1 MVNVKKGKQAIQQ
14 WQAKLL
20 LILVFMWGIITC
32 TPITASGNNTLDVKG
47 SMAESFQN
55 QNKTI
60 TGLIKDEMGEP
71 VIGASI
77 LLKGTTYGTIA
88 DLDGNFKL
96 SYPAQSKEILV
107 ISFVGMKT
115 IEIDV
120 KDKKMLNIKMESDVT
135 DLDEVVV
142 IGYGTS
148 SIKDLTGSVASVGA
162 KQLSQLNTPNVSS
175 MLQNL
180 ASGVQVS
187 QSTGQ
192 PGETIRVR
200 VRGATSLTG
209 SNEPLYVIDG
219 VPVDDPTMLDAIS
232 PNDIQSMDVLKDA
245 SAAAIYGSRAANGVV
260 IITTKRGTE
269 GKPSVSFN
277 YNFTT
282 DFQIKNFRI
291 LYGDEWRNT
300 VRKFAEQTLVFD
312 PSNDFAPD
320 ILDPNSGAL
329 GEANTDWFEEVNQ
342 PGYRH
347 NVDFSVSGGNQN
359 AKYLLSLAVLD
370 QQGMIKGGELTRYNA
385 RISTEMNVLPILRFG
400 LNATMSYTDQSNA
413 GTSLFTAQGFRPDL
427 PIYDKNGDFDIS
439 NGANPVANTYKQDND
454 DIYRIL
460 GTVYGEID
468 IWKGLKFRS
477 SLSANVEFN
486 QNMSFSPSF
495 LSTRKEASGSEN
507 HYRSSKT
514 VFDNTLSYKH
524 EFNKN
529 HALDAMI
536 GVSFESYSSRSTY
549 LSGDTYPDDDIYT
562 NIGSATNLT
571 RWSNGYNAYGLFSS
585 FGRINYRLMDRYL
598 FTFTGRY
605 DGSSMFGSNNRYG
618 FFPSGA
624 FAWRI
629 SQEDFMKNLKF
640 INDLKLRFSA
650 GTTGTQNL
658 TSFSNRDLYEASS
671 YNGRP
676 AIIHSQVGNRD
687 IQWEKSVLYDF
698 GVDFAFFDYKL
709 AGSIGGYIKNTND
722 LIWAYAF
729 PSSST
734 GGSMTMNRNVGSVT
748 NRGIE
753 LNLTSH
759 LVANKDWN
767 VTLGFNLAHNKNKVT
782 KLVSEGATK
791 TAMEGVIVQGSSQQ
805 VLAVGYP
812 MGAFLGYEHNGVIQN
827 WDRVNELNA
836 YAKEH
841 GQDYYDGMLLKPG
854 NLELV
859 DKDGNGKIENY
870 DRVIIGSPD
879 PAVFGGFTANV
890 NYQRFTLFANFG
902 YQIGGLKLYNK
913 AIQNLPG
920 QLSGLVD
927 YGLNDRWSPE
937 NPGAKYPALYIGE
950 GVSDFTELELFNA
963 SFLRLQEVRLSY
975 DLPLGKVVKG
985 QVFVSATNLFTIT
998 SYPGTDPA
1006 TVSTGSNYGG
1016 NIETSAYP
1024 GFRSLSVGLKFNL

>member
-1 MVNVKKGKQAIQQ
+1 MGNARKEKQAIKQ
-14 WQAKLL
+14 WQSKLL
-20 LILVFMWGIITC
+20 LTLVFMWGIITC
-32 TPITASGNNTLDVKG
+32 TPITASESNTPDVKG
-47 SMAESFQN
+47 STAESSQN

-60 TGLIKDEMGEP
+60 TGTIKDEMGEP

-96 SYPAQSKEILV
+96 SYPVQSKEILI

-115 IEIDV
+115 IEMDI
-120 KDKKMLNIKMESDVT
+120 KDKKKLNIKMESDVT

-187 QSTGQ
+187 QSTGK

-312 PSNDFAPD
+312 PSNDYAPE

-329 GEANTDWFEEVNQ
+329 GTANTDWFNEVSQ

-359 AKYLLSLAVLD
+359 AKYLLSLAILD
-370 QQGMIKGGELTRYNA
+370 QQGMIKGGDLTRYNA
-385 RISTEMNVLPILRFG
+385 RVSTEMNVLPILRFG

-427 PIYDKNGDFDIS
+427 PVYDNNGEFDIS
-439 NGANPVANTYKQDND
+439 NGANPVANTYNQDYD

-495 LSTRKEASGSEN
+495 LSTRKEANGSEN

-658 TSFSNRDLYEASS
+658 TSFSNRDLYEAGS

-687 IQWEKSVLYDF
+687 IQWEKSVLFDF
-698 GVDFAFFDYKL
+698 GVDFALFDYKL

-734 GGSMTMNRNVGSVT
+734 GGSMQMNRNVGSVT

-759 LVANKDWN
+759 LVTNKDWN

-812 MGAFLGYEHNGVIQN
+812 MGAFLGYEHNGIIQS

-841 GQDYYDGMLLKPG
+841 EQDYYDGMTLKPG
-854 NLELV
+854 NLELI
-859 DKDGNGKIENY
+859 DKDGNGKIESY

-890 NYQRFTLFANFG
+890 GYQRFTLFANFG

-920 QLSGLVD
+920 QLSGLID

-937 NPGAKYPALYIGE
+937 TPKAKYPALYIGE
-950 GVSDFTELELFNA
+950 GVPDFTELELFNA
-963 SFLRLQEVRLSY
+963 SFLRLQEIRLSY

-985 QVFVSATNLFTIT
+985 QVFISATNLFTIT

-1016 NIETSAYP
+1016 NIETSSYP